1 MPQTTF
7 ERIRRSKERGIAV
20 YLTAFFLLIL
30 IPVVGLA
37 IDGGYA
43 FVIQSRLSAAAD
55 SAALAAGRGINLSG
69 TVQAAQTQATTQA
82 TTFFNADFPISYMN
96 TLTTNRVMTP
106 TFTVNTDSGGNPT
119 GTLTISVSASVQA
132 PTYFMRWLG
141 IPSLTIG
148 ATGTATRKNLVMEIV
163 LDTSASMNTRTGAQV
178 GNIPTSI
185 STSDTSCQAM
195 VYAVSQF
202 ISYFSP
208 YDTIG
213 AITFDLTVYDDNDT
227 KTNNGHADGS
237 YNASTNYGSSG
248 STGILNSFKTIQC
261 GSNTNTTAAL
271 YQAYQDI
278 KTVNEKLAQNV
289 IVLFTDGVPNAL
301 NANFPVRTQ
310 VDTRMG
316 PAQGCA
322 TTNGFMQTVVNGGCS
337 NTCFDTGGAVQ
348 CAWGMT
354 VYGSGSLKA
363 PVQCP
368 GSTGCASSSGTGG
381 LPVCTTTAGTVKAAI
396 AQWANFGVNGGQR
409 GAAQIFSTDSAPTV
423 PSGCPDASQYS
434 FSSQTVAYIPNA
446 DFFGNP
452 TNNLWTSYDFSS
464 GATTSV
470 ASPWFQWIYGDTNS
484 TSDHVDYECA
494 PSGTQITSGNSS
506 CKNLGGLW
514 TSYSSIGVGA
524 PNNTFQSGPYSG
536 SIRSDTPNAIGT
548 ASMTAATNMAMKIR
562 ADTDFKPIIDVVYL
576 QGNGSDPVDRSFL
589 QLVSNQQYI
598 EPIVYHQNP
607 PCPDGALAT
616 AANSSGSLGCQTNGA
631 FNNPYYQSTQQQGI
645 WAATSSTLQLESMF
659 QQIASSLLR
668 ISQ

>member
-69 TVQAAQTQATTQA
+69 TVAQAQTQATTQA
-82 TTFFNADFPISYMN
+82 TTFFNADFPITYMN
-96 TLTTNRVMTP
+96 TLSTNRVMTP

-163 LDTSASMNTRTGAQV
+163 LDTSASMGTRTAAQV
-178 GNIPTSI
+178 GHIPGSVAAT
-185 STSDTSCQAM
+185 DTSCQAM
-195 VYAVSQF
+195 VYSVSQF
-202 ISYFSP
+202 VSYFSP

-213 AITFDLTVYDDNDT
+213 DITFDLTVYDDNDT
-227 KTNNGHADGS
+227 KTNNGYADGS
-237 YNASTNYGSSG
+237 YNASTSYSSSG
-248 STGILNSFKTIQC
+248 STGILNSLKSIQC

-278 KTVNEKLAQNV
+278 KTVNQKLAQNV

-301 NANFPVRTQ
+301 NASFTVRTQ
-310 VDTRMG
+310 VDSRMS
-316 PAQGCA
+316 PLDGCS
-322 TTNGFMQTVVNGGCS
+322 TSNGFSSSTVSGGCS
-337 NTCFDTGGAVQ
+337 GTCFDTSGTTLCTGSL
-348 CAWGMT
+348 T
-354 VYGSGSLKA
+354 VKGSGSNKA
-363 PVQCP
+363 PTLCP
-368 GSTGCASSSGTGG
+368 SGTGCVSSSGTGG
-381 LPVCTTTAGTVKAAI
+381 LPVCTTTAATVNAAI
-396 AQWANFGVNGGQR
+396 AQWANFSVSGGSR
-409 GAAQIFSTDSAPTV
+409 GADKMFSTDSDPSS
-423 PSGCPDASQYS
+423 PSGCPAYS
-434 FSSQTVAYIPNA
+434 DSAFTSQTIAYIPNT
-446 DFFGNP
+446 DYFGNA
-452 TNNLWTSYDFSS
+452 TNNIWTSYTFPGGS
-464 GATTSV
+464 TTSV

-494 PSGTQITSGNSS
+494 PSGTQITSGNSL

-514 TSYSSIGVGA
+514 TSYSTIGVGA

-536 SIRSDTPNAIGT
+536 YIRPDTPNAIGT

-598 EPIVYHQNP
+598 EPIVYHANP

-616 AANSSGSLGCQTNGA
+616 AANSSGNLGCQTNGA
-631 FNNPYYQSTQQQGI
+631 FNNPYYQTNQQQGI
-645 WAATSSTLQLESMF
+645 WAATASTLQLESMF